1 MNIADMSGYG
11 KDHCEL
17 VGGSELSAST
27 MTTTLSLSLFG
38 IKKLHVV
45 VFIIVIY
52 TMSI

>member
-1 MNIADMSGYG
+1 MHIADVSGRG
-11 KDHCEL
+11 EDHCEL

-27 MTTTLSLSLFG
+27 RTTTPILSLFG